1 MARFNLSDGD
11 RLKLAES
18 QHATAIATGTP
29 AEPLHDLT
37 KLRWRGGALDFS
49 KNEQLEPSHDP
60 IPSRQEANA
69 AEPASKPETRE
80 AEPLAEIAV
89 PEPPA
94 FVINWRLWGTAI
106 AFLMICIAGLTMAL
120 MPGNRPAIRS
130 IHLELSDHDG
140 QLEIRWDPR
149 SDLLRQTADAK
160 LSILDGPERL
170 IVGLNPAQLRRG
182 TAIYS
187 RRSGRV
193 EVRMTVPQTNGKIA
207 QEIST
212 FQSSRAPDAV
222 RTTLTAASTP
232 QPAVA
237 PQPTETIPVHQS
249 QPSAAAPAPARTI
262 VPVAHPPRV
271 KRLPTATAEPFATP
285 APRARSGTSL
295 PFTCSPGDTFHKSD
309 APPGWDTFTCRA
321 RNLWSIVKTTRAEE
335 SSAGKQ

>member
-11 RLKLAES
+11 RLKVAES
-18 QHATAIATGTP
+18 EHATAMAAGTP

-49 KNEQLEPSHDP
+49 KNEQIEPSHDP

-69 AEPASKPETRE
+69 AQPASKPETRE
-80 AEPLAEIAV
+80 AEPLAAIAV
-89 PEPPA
+89 PEPAA

-106 AFLMICIAGLTMAL
+106 ALLMICVAGLTMAL
-120 MPGNRPAIRS
+120 MPGNRPAMRS

-140 QLEIRWDPR
+140 QLEIRWDPS

-170 IVGLNPAQLRRG
+170 IVSLSPAQLRRG
-182 TAIYS
+182 TAIYA

-207 QEIST
+207 QEAST
-212 FQSSRAPDAV
+212 FQSSRTPGAV
-222 RTTLTAASTP
+222 MTSVAAASTP

-237 PQPTETIPVHQS
+237 PESAETIPLHQS
-249 QPSAAAPAPARTI
+249 QPAAPTRAQALTI
-262 VPVAHPPRV
+262 AAVAHPPRA
-271 KRLPTATAEPFATP
+271 KRLPSAPAEPFATP
-285 APRARSGTSL
+285 APIAQSGTSL
-295 PFTCSPGDTFHKSD
+295 PFTCSPGDIFHKSD

-335 SSAGKQ
+335 SSVGKR

>member
-11 RLKLAES
+11 RLKVAES
-18 QHATAIATGTP
+18 EHATAMAAGTP

-49 KNEQLEPSHDP
+49 KNEQIEPSHDP

-69 AEPASKPETRE
+69 AQPASKPETRE
-80 AEPLAEIAV
+80 AEPLAAIAV
-89 PEPPA
+89 PEPAA

-106 AFLMICIAGLTMAL
+106 ALLMICIAGLTMAL
-120 MPGNRPAIRS
+120 MPGNRPATRS
-130 IHLELSDHDG
+130 IQLQLSDHDG
-140 QLEIRWDPR
+140 QLEIRWDPG

-160 LSILDGPERL
+160 LSIFDGAERL
-170 IVGLNPAQLRRG
+170 IVSLNPAQLRRG
-182 TAIYS
+182 TAIYA

-207 QEIST
+207 QETST
-212 FQSSRAPDAV
+212 FQSSRTPDAV
-222 RTTLTAASTP
+222 MTAAASTP

-237 PQPTETIPVHQS
+237 PELTEAIPARQS
-249 QPSAAAPAPARTI
+249 QPAAPARAQALTI
-262 VPVAHPPRV
+262 AAVAHPPRA
-271 KRLPTATAEPFATP
+271 KRLPAAPAETFAKP
-285 APRARSGTSL
+285 APIAQSGTSL
-295 PFTCSPGDTFHKSD
+295 PFTCSPGDIFHKSD

-335 SSAGKQ
+335 SSVGKR

>member
-1 MARFNLSDGD
+1 M
-11 RLKLAES
+11 KLAES
-18 QHATAIATGTP
+18 EHANAIAAGTP

-49 KNEQLEPSHDP
+49 KNEQNEPSHDP
-60 IPSRQEANA
+60 IPNRQEANA
-69 AEPASKPETRE
+69 PEPERKRETEKP
-80 AEPLAEIAV
+80 EPLAEIVA
-89 PEPPA
+89 PAPAA
-94 FVINWRLWGTAI
+94 FVVDWRLWGTAI
-106 AFLMICIAGLTMAL
+106 ALLIICIAGVTIAL
-120 MPGNRPAIRS
+120 RPGNRRAMRS
-130 IHLELSDHDG
+130 IHLELGDHDG

-160 LSILDGPERL
+160 LSILDGAERL
-170 IVGLNPAQLRRG
+170 IVSLNTAQLRRG
-182 TAIYS
+182 AAIYA

-193 EVRMTVPQTNGKIA
+193 EVRMTVPQTNGKIV
-207 QEIST
+207 QETSM

-237 PQPTETIPVHQS
+237 PG
-249 QPSAAAPAPARTI
+249 PARTTPVRQPQPI
-262 VPVAHPPRV
+262 APASARERTIAPVAHPPRD
-271 KRLPTATAEPFATP
+271 KRLPAATP
-285 APRARSGTSL
+285 VPSATQTPLAQSGTSL